1 MFWQLYQYRLK
12 RLVNDKVQLFW
23 TAMFPIVLGTFFYLA
38 FSGISNREETLKSI
52 AAAVVQ
58 QEQGGKYTGDSE
70 NAAAFQ
76 QFLLALSGEDG
87 VLELSEEK
95 DYKTAT
101 EQLLDGTLDGVIVL
115 GENIRLE
122 FSENGINQTILKNLV
137 DRYLQGEQA
146 ITAAGEKGFDAVKK
160 AAEAMFREGQNQEK
174 SISESNMDPFAQYF
188 FALMA
193 MSCLFGASF
202 GLINTQE
209 IQADQ
214 TKVAVR
220 RLVSP
225 TRKGMAVATD
235 FLAAFTVQMCAF
247 FLLNFYLQLVLHINL
262 GEQQGKIVLAGA
274 AANLAGIALGY
285 FIGVAVKGKPTV
297 KHSIMMGTVLGLSF
311 LSGLMQAGIKY
322 LIEKYF
328 PLINQ
333 INPAALTS
341 DCFYHLSVS
350 ADTKQYMSCVIVLF
364 AEAAVFGVLST
375 MIMRRERYKS
385 L

>member
-38 FSGISNREETLKSI
+38 FSGISEKEENLKQI
-52 AAAVVQ
+52 AVAVVR
-58 QEQGGKYTGDSE
+58 QEQGGKYTGNSE
-70 NAAAFQ
+70 NADAFG
-76 QFLLALSGEDG
+76 QFLLALSGENG

-95 DYKTAT
+95 NYEEAVEK
-101 EQLLDGTLDGVIVL
+101 LLDKTLEGMIVL
-115 GENIRLE
+115 GEDIRLE

-146 ITAAGEKGFDAVKK
+146 ITAAGQKGFDAVKK
-160 AAEAMFREGQNQEK
+160 AAEAMFREGQNHEK

-193 MSCLFGASF
+193 MSCLFGASL
-202 GLINTQE
+202 GLINTRE

-214 TKVAVR
+214 AKVAVR

-235 FLAAFTVQMCAF
+235 FLAAFTVQACAF
-247 FLLNFYLQLVLHINL
+247 FLLNLYLQLVLRVNL
-262 GEQQGKIVLAGA
+262 GEQQGKILLAGA
-274 AANLAGIALGY
+274 AGNLAGIALGY
-285 FIGVAVKGKPTV
+285 FIGVAVKGKESV
-297 KHSIMMGTVLGLSF
+297 KHAVMMGTVLGLSF

-322 LIEKYF
+322 LIEKYAPF
-328 PLINQ
+328 INR
-333 INPAALTS
+333 INPAALIS

-350 ADTKQYMSCVIVLF
+350 ADTKQYMICIIMLF
-364 AEAAVFGVLST
+364 VEAAVFGVLST
-375 MIMRRERYKS
+375 IIMRRERYKS